1 MSNQS
6 IKSDARILAK
16 RERNRSDY
24 RRSTKT
30 QEAVLLR
37 LGVGEKRILDRAAA
51 NAGLSRSA
59 FAQLYLVPI
68 AAALTTERLQ
78 ALTQLTASRTVS
90 LSTALATLIDAEIA
104 KVLVD
109 GPFSD
114 ADDDVSLAFDEL
126 FDVDR
131 AQSNGSDPNKPAASR

>member
-6 IKSDARILAK
+6 INSEARAIAK

-24 RRSTKT
+24 LRSTKT

-37 LGVGEKRILDRAAA
+37 LGVGEKRILDAAAA

-78 ALTQLTASRTVS
+78 ALTRLTASQTIS
-90 LSTALATLIDAEIA
+90 LSTALAMLIDTEIEKLTIGA
-104 KVLVD
+104 
-109 GPFSD
+109 PFSELD
-114 ADDDVSLAFDEL
+114 EDVSLAFDEL

-131 AQSNGSDPNKPAASR
+131 MQNNGRGPNAPAASR